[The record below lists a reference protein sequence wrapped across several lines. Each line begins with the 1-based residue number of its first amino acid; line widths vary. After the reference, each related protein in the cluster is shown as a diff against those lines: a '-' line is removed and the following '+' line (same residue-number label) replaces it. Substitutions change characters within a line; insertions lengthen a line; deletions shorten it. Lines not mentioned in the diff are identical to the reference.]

1 MHLFISASRN
11 LGAGLIVFLVL
22 CVPAFAEN
30 PDGTYRL
37 VTRKLSDGT
46 VLTPPA
52 VHGMG
57 TFRNGMYQLTIF
69 WRSPD
74 GKPASLSRLS
84 KWAWSETEVAATPL
98 AFMIDDGS
106 GKPPVYVWGGETVR
120 VPVTRQGTRVS
131 HQHPLDPV
139 FMVWDGDK
147 ETATIE
153 GVLVDTWERVR

>member
-1 MHLFISASRN
+1 MDLIIAMSRHLA
-11 LGAGLIVFLVL
+11 AGLILFFSLS
-22 CVPAFAEN
+22 AFAYAEN

-37 VTRKLSDGT
+37 VMRKLSDGT

-52 VHGMG
+52 VQGMG
-57 TFRNGMYQLTIF
+57 TFKNGVYQLTIF

-84 KWAWSETEVAATPL
+84 KWAWSETEVAATPV

-153 GVLVDTWERVR
+153 GVLVDTWERVK